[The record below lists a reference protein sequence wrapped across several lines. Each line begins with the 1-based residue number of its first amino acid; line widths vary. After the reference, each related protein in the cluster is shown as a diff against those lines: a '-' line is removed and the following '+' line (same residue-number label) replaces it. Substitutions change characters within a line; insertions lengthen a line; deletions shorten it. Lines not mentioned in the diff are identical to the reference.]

1 MPQQLANFKAEFFK
15 ALAHPIRIRIIDCL
29 RNGEKGVNEL
39 SDILRIEPAN
49 VSQQLAILRVRNIVI
64 GRKAGSNVYY
74 SVSDTTLFR
83 LLDVARQIFNNHL
96 VGVRNMLQQ
105 KEKTPKE
112 RLTPTNCKGRSVF
125 LFLSTSALLTC
136 GRSVG
141 AQRQNRFAR
150 GLRLRGR
157 TLACTHERTEG
168 LEVWPRE
175 VDLKPA
181 CGVFGCRV

>member
-1 MPQQLANFKAEFFK
+1 MSMPQQLANFKAEFFK
-15 ALAHPIRIRIIDCL
+15 ALAHPIRIRILDCL

-105 KEKTPKE
+105 MEKKA
-112 RLTPTNCKGRSVF
+112 S
-125 LFLSTSALLTC
+125 
-136 GRSVG
+136 
-141 AQRQNRFAR
+141 
-150 GLRLRGR
+150 
-157 TLACTHERTEG
+157 
-168 LEVWPRE
+168 
-175 VDLKPA
+175 
-181 CGVFGCRV
+181 